1 MISSMNYDT
10 FKGLTWLY
18 SGLLPFVI
26 TLLAIIIIV
35 LINASKLRLAVMS
48 WRKHRLLNSIGIQ
61 QKRNLVYSDS
71 LDGSFKVDRLILLKD
86 SILLISLKQY
96 DGNIYCSEKISEW
109 TQVID
114 KKSYKF
120 HNPLFDLENQITAL
134 QMIVPGITIKG
145 VLLFDHT
152 ATFPKG
158 HPTNVLQQ
166 GNIPEDFLTQF
177 EVADAAYPV
186 LKAWETLVELS
197 LSADIN
203 DQFQVKT

>member
-1 MISSMNYDT
+1 MNYDT

-18 SGLLPFVI
+18 SGLLPLVI
-26 TLLAIIIIV
+26 TLLALIIIV
-35 LINASKLRLAVMS
+35 FINATKLRFAIMS

-61 QKRNLVYSDS
+61 QKRNLIYSDK
-71 LDGSFKVDRLILLKD
+71 LDGNFKVDRLILLKD

-96 DGNIYCSEKISEW
+96 SGNIYCSEKISEW

-120 HNPLFDLENQITAL
+120 HNPLFELENQITAL

-145 VLLFDHT
+145 VLFFDQT

-158 HPTNVLQQ
+158 HPANVLQQ
-166 GNIPEDFLTQF
+166 GNIPEDFLIQF
-177 EVADAAYPV
+177 EASDVAYPV
-186 LKAWETLVELS
+186 LRAWETLVELS
-197 LSADIN
+197 LSSGIN